1 MTARRSVNRVMC
13 FKCTQTVLTLI
24 LRSINRVR
32 IFMHILLYT
41 HKDKLSCEL
50 KNVHGCEM
58 LSRDYQG
65 RNEGMDI
72 LGGYEAWQPGKMF
85 PINEINLWVLRVFY
99 HKVIRFVLVSPGDMT
114 SKRRTR
120 AKSKITFLIK
130 EQIQPPPFSLS

>member
-1 MTARRSVNRVMC
+1 
-13 FKCTQTVLTLI
+13 
-24 LRSINRVR
+24 
-32 IFMHILLYT
+32 
-41 HKDKLSCEL
+41 
-50 KNVHGCEM
+50 
-58 LSRDYQG
+58 
-65 RNEGMDI
+65 MDI

-130 EQIQPPPFSLS
+130 EQIQPPPLSLSLKRGTSRVY